1 MAELLLDSGSNEK
14 DLCQPIRTFIILPG
28 IIVKKAITIFLL
40 FSLLI
45 TIGGYHLLYHIYKQG
60 VKKEM
65 KSYLAAH
72 KDTRYGSYFSFFLS
86 GNRIS
91 DPSFQWEDNQN
102 EFRLHGELYD
112 VVSSKKDGDSIRIC
126 AIKDT
131 KENNLE
137 KKVAELHRNK
147 GNKDSDKALYNLTF
161 FSLYS
166 LFPEESSPVIQSFS
180 VSFSAIGVNKLI
192 PIYIPILSPPPRV

>member
-1 MAELLLDSGSNEK
+1 M
-14 DLCQPIRTFIILPG
+14 
-28 IIVKKAITIFLL
+28 

-45 TIGGYHLLYHIYKQG
+45 TIGGYHFIYHIYKQG

-65 KSYLAAH
+65 KSYLAAN
-72 KDTRYGSYFSFFLS
+72 KDSRYGSYFSFLLS

-91 DPSFQWEDNQN
+91 DPSFQWEDNQK
-102 EFRLHGELYD
+102 EFRFHGELYD
-112 VVSSKKDGDSIRIC
+112 VVSHKTDGDSIRIC

-147 GNKDSDKALYNLTF
+147 GTKDSNKALYNLTF
-161 FSLYS
+161 FSLYF
-166 LFPEESSPVIQSFS
+166 LFPEESSTVFQCSSLSFT
-180 VSFSAIGVNKLI
+180 ATGVNKLI
-192 PIYIPILSPPPRV
+192 PICIPILSPPPRV